1 MVRCRE
7 WVEAPLNKPTTLDAL
22 KNSLRQLCVSKDEVA
37 PDDAVKLLEARN
49 VVFID
54 LDDKVTY
61 ADV

>member
-1 MVRCRE
+1 M
-7 WVEAPLNKPTTLDAL
+7 EAPLNKPTTLDAL

-37 PDDAVKLLEARN
+37 PDDAVKLLEAHN

-61 ADV
+61 ADI